1 MAVSVVALVASMFAI
16 VPVARVAAAAPSAP
30 SNPAPAT
37 GATGQSTSPT
47 LSVKVTDPDAN
58 PMTVT
63 FFGRPFASGNFV
75 QIAQKTNVASGATT
89 TTPWTG
95 LGAGQ
100 LHEWYVTAQDA
111 TLTTTGPTWTFK
123 TADSADPVFV
133 GVGDIAVC
141 SSTND
146 TDTGNVISG
155 IDGNIFTVG
164 DNVYPD
170 GTAADFTNC
179 YAPTPWGATAQ
190 KSRTRPI
197 PGNHDWN
204 TGNLNGYNG
213 YFGANATDANG
224 KSYYSYNIAG
234 SNWRVVNLDSEC
246 AKVPGGCTAGS
257 PQEVWLKADL
267 QANLSKNVIV
277 LFHKPRFGSGTN
289 LTDLQPFIDD
299 MYAARVDIAMDGH
312 DHFYERMT
320 QLNAAGAPDP
330 GRGIRIFTV
339 GMGGDSHQGFGTPIA
354 GSEVRE
360 GNTYGIF
367 KLTLHAST
375 YDWKFLPVAGSTFT
389 DSGTGTVVAAGGN
402 TAPVAVA
409 DSYSTTLNT
418 TLSVAAPGVLGNDT
432 DADGNSLTAAV
443 VTGVTHGTLTLGS
456 TGSISYVPTTGYT
469 GPDSFTYRANDGT
482 ANSNTATVNLTVSAT
497 SANNGV
503 QLNGSSQYITF
514 GAAPGLN
521 ATTYTLELWFNRT
534 GAGVGTS
541 TGTGGIASAIPL
553 LTKGRAEAETP
564 ANLNMD
570 WFLGIDATSGQ
581 LVADFEDNATGANHP
596 VTGTAVVSS
605 NVWHHVAATYG
616 AGTWNLYLDGVLD
629 KTLAVGAFTPEAT
642 SIQHAALGTA
652 MTSGGVAA
660 GFFQG
665 VVDEARVWNVVRT
678 AAQISANKNLELTS
692 GTGLLGRWGLNEAS
706 GTTAANSVSGG
717 VAGTL
722 VGTPPRVP
730 GFVPPGGGN
739 TAPVATNDTYST
751 PKNTTLTLAAP
762 GVLANDTDADGN
774 SLTAAVVTS
783 VSHGTLALAST
794 GGFTYTP
801 TNGYTGPDSFTY
813 RANDG
818 TANSNT
824 ATVSLT
830 VTATATNNGVQL
842 NGSSQ
847 YITFG
852 AAPGLNASSY
862 TLELWFMRTGAG
874 AGTSTGSGGILSAI
888 PLLTK
893 GRAEAETPANLNM
906 DWFLGIDASSGQ
918 LVADFEDNA
927 TGANHPVTGTAVVSS
942 NVWHHAAATYGAGS
956 WNLYLDGVLDKTL
969 SVGAFTPEATS
980 IQHAALGTAMTS
992 NGTAA
997 GFFQG
1002 VVDEARVWNVV
1013 RTAAQISAN
1022 KNLELTSGT
1031 GLLGRWGLNEA
1042 SGTTA
1047 ANSVSGGVAGT
1058 LVGGATHVPGFVP
1071 SGGGNTAP
1079 VAVNDTYSTAKN
1091 TTLSVAAPGVLA
1103 NDTDADGNTLTAAV
1117 VATVTH
1123 GTLTL
1128 NANGGFTYTPT
1139 TGYTGPDSF
1148 TYRANDGTV
1157 NSNTATVNLTVTAPT
1172 QGYWMVA
1179 SDGGIFAFGSAGF
1192 YGSKGGQPLDKP
1204 IVGMTPSPSGVGYW
1218 LVASDGGIFSFGD
1231 AAFHGSKGG
1240 QPLDK
1245 PIVGMAASPSGNGYW
1260 LVASDGGIF
1269 NYGDALFYGSKGGQV
1284 LDKPIV
1290 GMSATPSGHGY
1301 WLVASDG
1308 GIFGFGD
1315 ASFYGSTGG
1324 QTLDKPIVGMA
1335 STPSGHGYWL
1345 VASDGGIFTFGDA
1358 SFFGSTGGQP
1368 LDQPIVGMTPSAS
1381 GNGYWLVAS
1390 DGGIF
1395 SFGDADFHGSMG
1407 GTTLDKPVV
1416 GMAGR

>member
-1 MAVSVVALVASMFAI
+1 MFHSSGRSPAGHRSVRQNVGRTTVGAS
-16 VPVARVAAAAPSAP
+16 R
-30 SNPAPAT
+30 N
-37 GATGQSTSPT
+37 
-47 LSVKVTDPDAN
+47 
-58 PMTVT
+58 
-63 FFGRPFASGNFV
+63 
-75 QIAQKTNVASGATT
+75 SGALLGGSFGNVGLFRKSLSLLVILVCV
-89 TTPWTG
+89 TP
-95 LGAGQ
+95 
-100 LHEWYVTAQDA
+100 VTAISAA
-111 TLTTTGPTWTFK
+111 T
-123 TADSADPVFV
+123 
-133 GVGDIAVC
+133 
-141 SSTND
+141 
-146 TDTGNVISG
+146 
-155 IDGNIFTVG
+155 
-164 DNVYPD
+164 
-170 GTAADFTNC
+170 
-179 YAPTPWGATAQ
+179 
-190 KSRTRPI
+190 
-197 PGNHDWN
+197 
-204 TGNLNGYNG
+204 
-213 YFGANATDANG
+213 
-224 KSYYSYNIAG
+224 
-234 SNWRVVNLDSEC
+234 
-246 AKVPGGCTAGS
+246 
-257 PQEVWLKADL
+257 
-267 QANLSKNVIV
+267 
-277 LFHKPRFGSGTN
+277 
-289 LTDLQPFIDD
+289 
-299 MYAARVDIAMDGH
+299 
-312 DHFYERMT
+312 
-320 QLNAAGAPDP
+320 
-330 GRGIRIFTV
+330 
-339 GMGGDSHQGFGTPIA
+339 
-354 GSEVRE
+354 
-360 GNTYGIF
+360 
-367 KLTLHAST
+367 
-375 YDWKFLPVAGSTFT
+375 
-389 DSGTGTVVAAGGN
+389 
-402 TAPVAVA
+402 
-409 DSYSTTLNT
+409 
-418 TLSVAAPGVLGNDT
+418 
-432 DADGNSLTAAV
+432 
-443 VTGVTHGTLTLGS
+443 
-456 TGSISYVPTTGYT
+456 
-469 GPDSFTYRANDGT
+469 
-482 ANSNTATVNLTVSAT
+482 
-497 SANNGV
+497 NNGV
-503 QLNGSSQYITF
+503 QLDGSSQYITF

-521 ATTYTLELWFNRT
+521 ASSYTLELWFMRT
-534 GAGVGTS
+534 GAGAGTS
-541 TGTGGIASAIPL
+541 TGSGGILSAIPL

-570 WFLGIDATSGQ
+570 WFLGIDASSGQ

-605 NVWHHVAATYG
+605 NVWHHAAATYG
-616 AGTWNLYLDGVLD
+616 AGSWNLYLDGVLD
-629 KTLAVGAFTPEAT
+629 QTLAVGAFTPEAT

-739 TAPVATNDTYST
+739 TAPVATNDSYST
-751 PKNTTLTLAAP
+751 TLNTTLTLAAP

-956 WNLYLDGVLDKTL
+956 WNLYLDGVLDQTL
-969 SVGAFTPEATS
+969 AVGAFTPEATS

-992 NGTAA
+992 GGVAA

-1047 ANSVSGGVAGT
+1047 TNSVSGGVAGT
-1058 LVGGATHVPGFVP
+1058 LVGTPPRVPGFVP
-1071 SGGGNTAP
+1071 PGGGNTAP
-1079 VAVNDTYSTAKN
+1079 VATNDTYSTPKN
-1091 TTLSVAAPGVLA
+1091 TTLTLAAPGVLA
-1103 NDTDADGNTLTAAV
+1103 NDTDADGNSLTAAV
-1117 VATVTH
+1117 VTSVSH

-1128 NANGGFTYTPT
+1128 NPNGGFSYVPT
-1139 TGYTGPDSF
+1139 AAYVGPDSF
-1148 TYRANDGTV
+1148 TYQANDGTA
-1157 NSNTATVNLTVTAPT
+1157 NSNTATVSLTVTATNTAP
-1172 QGYWMVA
+1172 VA
-1179 SDGGIFAFGSAGF
+1179 TNDT
-1192 YGSKGGQPLDKP
+1192 Y
-1204 IVGMTPSPSGVGYW
+1204 
-1218 LVASDGGIFSFGD
+1218 
-1231 AAFHGSKGG
+1231 
-1240 QPLDK
+1240 
-1245 PIVGMAASPSGNGYW
+1245 
-1260 LVASDGGIF
+1260 
-1269 NYGDALFYGSKGGQV
+1269 
-1284 LDKPIV
+1284 
-1290 GMSATPSGHGY
+1290 
-1301 WLVASDG
+1301 
-1308 GIFGFGD
+1308 
-1315 ASFYGSTGG
+1315 
-1324 QTLDKPIVGMA
+1324 
-1335 STPSGHGYWL
+1335 STPKNTTLTLAAPGVL
-1345 VASDGGIFTFGDA
+1345 ANDT
-1358 SFFGSTGGQP
+1358 
-1368 LDQPIVGMTPSAS
+1368 
-1381 GNGYWLVAS
+1381 
-1390 DGGIF
+1390 
-1395 SFGDADFHGSMG
+1395 DADGDSLTAAVVTSVSHGTLTLNPNGSFSYVPTAG
-1407 GTTLDKPVV
+1407 YVGPDSFTYQANDGTLNSNTATVSLTVTPTNAAPVATNDTYSTPKNTTLTLAAPGVLANDTDADGDSLTAAVVTSVSHGTLTLNPNGSFSYVPTAGYVGPDSFTYQANDGTANSNTATVSLTVTATNTAPVATNDTYSTPKNTTLTP
-1416 GMAGR
+1416 GRAGRAGQ